1 MKIKIIALTLL
12 TSAVICEAA
21 PITITT
27 AFGSGADAQ
36 VTENGDPAVSGGDGT
51 EPTLNARY
59 STLSPDTNNDRNEY
73 IFLRFDLAEITAGSV
88 TTASLNLT
96 AYRTTDSYDL
106 NIYGLNDNVS
116 GQNWD
121 EATVQFNSAPGLTFD
136 GDSDSRGRVDADTTL
151 LGGITE
157 NASEGVLLSFS
168 DADLISFLN
177 ADTDGLVT
185 FLIERETN
193 VSGQARFASKEATT
207 LGSGGTPVAAGTYAS
222 YLQLD
227 ATAIPEPATYALL
240 GGLLALGYVMVR
252 RRV

>member
-21 PITITT
+21 LITITT
-27 AFGSGADAQ
+27 AFGSGADAW
-36 VTENGDPAVSGGDGT
+36 VTENSDVSGGDGT
-51 EPTLNARY
+51 GAALNARY
-59 STLSPDTNNDRNEY
+59 ASGSDRNEY

-88 TTASLNLT
+88 TTSSLNLT
-96 AYRTTDSYDL
+96 AYRTEANYRL
-106 NIYGLNDNVS
+106 NIYGLNDNAS

-121 EATVQFNSAPGLTFD
+121 EATVQFDGAPGLVF
-136 GDSDSRGRVDADTTL
+136 DSDSSTRGLVGADTTL
-151 LGGITE
+151 LGGNILE
-157 NASEGVLLSFS
+157 NATEGAVLSFS

-193 VSGQARFASKEATT
+193 VGGQARFASKEATT
-207 LGSGGTPVAAGTYAS
+207 LDSGGTPVAAGTYAS
-222 YLQLD
+222 YLQVD
-227 ATAIPEPATYALL
+227 ATAIPEPGTYALL